1 MPHGIIAPAMP
12 SRPRKS
18 SACVTLVLIGAA
30 TVAGCGPNADDGA
43 ARRKQYATKEAC
55 VADWGDPDECAQ
67 QSVQEADGARRH
79 YYSYSGSGYRW
90 GFGRSGS
97 GGTMNRSIA
106 RGGFGASGH
115 THASGS

>member
-1 MPHGIIAPAMP
+1 MS

-18 SACVTLVLIGAA
+18 SASVTLVLIGAA
-30 TVAGCGPNADDGA
+30 AVTGCGPSADDDA

-67 QSVQEADGARRH
+67 QSVQQPDGTRRH
-79 YYSYSGSGYRW
+79 YYSYSGSGSRW
-90 GFGRSGS
+90 GFGHGGS
-97 GGTMNRSIA
+97 TGTTSRSIA

-115 THASGS
+115 AHASGS